1 MQHND
6 FVSPGANIYVVN
18 QELEDLI
25 NKFGSLMTLATNKPI
40 SCVTLFL
47 IIQKNPQ
54 LQNILVE
61 ESETSWYS
69 IVEYMA
75 YRYPSLNKSK
85 KIKKE

>member
-1 MQHND
+1 MYNDD
-6 FVSPGANIYVVN
+6 FVSPCANTFLIN

-25 NKFGSLMTLATNKPI
+25 NKFGSLVTIVTNKPI

-47 IIQKNPQ
+47 TIQKHQQ
-54 LQNILVE
+54 LQNALVE
-61 ESETSWYS
+61 MSETSWYS

-85 KIKKE
+85 KIKK

>member
-1 MQHND
+1 MYND
-6 FVSPGANIYVVN
+6 DFISPCANTFLIN

-25 NKFGSLMTLATNKPI
+25 YKFGSLVTIVSNKPI

-47 IIQKNPQ
+47 TIQKHPP
-54 LQNILVE
+54 LQNALVE
-61 ESETSWYS
+61 MSETSWYS

-85 KIKKE
+85 KIKK